1 MRAGNAGSNTTADHI
16 TVLDQALQALPAGY
30 RPDPKDPDA
39 AQVLIRSDSAGA
51 TYGFAAWPG
60 IVR

>member
-1 MRAGNAGSNTTADHI
+1 MPAAIPPLI
-16 TVLDQALQALPAGY
+16 TSPCWTLPCRRCPRVIG
-30 RPDPKDPDA
+30 PTPKTDA
-39 AQVLIRSDSAGA
+39 AQVLNRSDSAGA